1 MPTRMIYAQG
11 DFDGACFLYSI
22 GNAYVA
28 LRGMMA
34 DFGLLCAAMAQVDHP
49 GDFLNGCVGTTGAY
63 EKRYALLEANIRRM
77 LATLAGPAP
86 DAPRFEVARLAAPPR
101 PEALAR
107 LIGPQSVVILRYQGG
122 SQNAAGMDHW
132 VCAVDCDA
140 TAERIHVA
148 CSVGLH
154 RAIDEGRPY
163 QETTHANG
171 RRSNDA
177 LTKER
182 EHTVIEGEVFQVT
195 LLA

>member
-1 MPTRMIYAQG
+1 MVNH
-11 DFDGACFLYSI
+11 SI
-22 GNAYVA
+22 EQLSAI
-28 LRGMMA
+28 
-34 DFGLLCAAMAQVDHP
+34 
-49 GDFLNGCVGTTGAY
+49 
-63 EKRYALLEANIRRM
+63 ANETSK
-77 LATLAGPAP
+77 A
-86 DAPRFEVARLAAPPR
+86 
-101 PEALAR
+101 
-107 LIGPQSVVILRYQGG
+107 
-122 SQNAAGMDHW
+122 MDHW

-163 QETTHANG
+163 LETIHANG